1 MDFIVVCYLASRLRR
16 GSDQGRIA
24 MYTDLLTLVFII
36 VTIPVIAFVI
46 FISVAKPKRRR
57 RNVQN
62 FR

>member
-1 MDFIVVCYLASRLRR
+1 
-16 GSDQGRIA
+16 